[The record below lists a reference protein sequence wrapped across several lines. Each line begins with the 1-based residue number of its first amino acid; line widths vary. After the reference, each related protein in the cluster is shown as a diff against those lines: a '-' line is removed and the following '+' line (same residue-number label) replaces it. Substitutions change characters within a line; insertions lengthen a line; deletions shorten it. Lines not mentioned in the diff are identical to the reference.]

1 MKKIMDDKILAYIE
15 THLDME
21 YGQDDIAEA
30 FGYSTDHFRHL
41 FRMYYDMPLGDIY
54 AGGGFSKQQPGLGT
68 ENRLGMPRQCM
79 VLRQQLDLPKPL
91 RRNLVFLPVN

>member
-1 MKKIMDDKILAYIE
+1 MILQRLSAIPQIIFATFSACITICLWE
-15 THLDME
+15 
-21 YGQDDIAEA
+21 
-30 FGYSTDHFRHL
+30 S
-41 FRMYYDMPLGDIY
+41 IY

>member
-1 MKKIMDDKILAYIE
+1 MLRRACGILFCLSKYVEKAWGKVHMKKIMDDKILAYIE

-41 FRMYYDMPLGDIY
+41 FRMYYDMPLGEYIQIGR
-54 AGGGFSKQQPGLGT
+54 ASCR
-68 ENRLGMPRQCM
+68 ER
-79 VLRQQLDLPKPL
+79 V
-91 RRNLVFLPVN
+91 